1 MYNFLQLFADPKV
14 CDYLVQTIPEDDRRH
29 ARIQRIENN
38 YNFLASSYDLLQQM
52 NAKLKEWGLNE
63 NLVPLSG
70 GGFSLVFGC
79 HFTGKEKYA
88 PSLVV
93 KVINTSNQNIFCE
106 QHYNPEV
113 IRNCP
118 VVVEPIHTHSF
129 QNQWNRGYYIE
140 VMPYLSPLEKDKEE
154 DRKAFERVRKTLRRY
169 QIEDN
174 DLSIDCRRSGKCP
187 SK

>member
-1 MYNFLQLFADPKV
+1 
-14 CDYLVQTIPEDDRRH
+14 
-29 ARIQRIENN
+29 
-38 YNFLASSYDLLQQM
+38 
-52 NAKLKEWGLNE
+52 
-63 NLVPLSG
+63 
-70 GGFSLVFGC
+70 
-79 HFTGKEKYA
+79 
-88 PSLVV
+88 
-93 KVINTSNQNIFCE
+93 
-106 QHYNPEV
+106 YNPEV

-174 DLSIDCRRSGKCP
+174 DFSIDGVGRWNDGTIAVFDRTAMKFNPDIDPDSDNDDWLAKLQAVIAK
-187 SK
+187 SKEG